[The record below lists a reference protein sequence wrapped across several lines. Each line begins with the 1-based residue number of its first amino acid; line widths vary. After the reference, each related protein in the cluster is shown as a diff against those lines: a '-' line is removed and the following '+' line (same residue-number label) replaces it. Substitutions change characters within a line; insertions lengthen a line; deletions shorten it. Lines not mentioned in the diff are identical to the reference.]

1 MRRINLM
8 MIVFAFPLV
17 IPLGAAGAKLAAPS
31 EAASFLGQ
39 AVGGQQSE
47 IELGQLAM
55 QKAGNE
61 QVKQF
66 GTRMVQD
73 HQKAQQEIR
82 QLATKEG
89 VSLRIEPSEQHQQQK
104 AQLSQLS
111 GKEFDRAYITLM
123 LRDHTKNMKHFEQ
136 HALVE
141 PNQEIRQWTA
151 SALPVIKQHLEK
163 VKTIAAALGID
174 PASAP

>member
-1 MRRINLM
+1 M
-8 MIVFAFPLV
+8 
-17 IPLGAAGAKLAAPS
+17 
-31 EAASFLGQ
+31 
-39 AVGGQQSE
+39 
-47 IELGQLAM
+47 
-55 QKAGNE
+55 
-61 QVKQF
+61 
-66 GTRMVQD
+66 
-73 HQKAQQEIR
+73 
-82 QLATKEG
+82 
-89 VSLRIEPSEQHQQQK
+89 SLRIEPSEQHQQQK
-104 AQLSQLS
+104 AHLSQLS

-123 LRDHTKNMKHFEQ
+123 FRDHMKNMKHFEQ

>member
-8 MIVFAFPLV
+8 MIGFAFPLV
-17 IPLGAAGAKLAAPS
+17 IPLGAAGAKQAAPS

-39 AVGGQQSE
+39 AAGSQQSE

-66 GTRMVQD
+66 GTRLVQD

-82 QLATKEG
+82 QLATKERR
-89 VSLRIEPSEQHQQQK
+89 VPP
-104 AQLSQLS
+104 
-111 GKEFDRAYITLM
+111 Y
-123 LRDHTKNMKHFEQ
+123 
-136 HALVE
+136 
-141 PNQEIRQWTA
+141 
-151 SALPVIKQHLEK
+151 
-163 VKTIAAALGID
+163 
-174 PASAP
+174 